1 MGAMRFG
8 FLLRRNKPEAV
19 ETARELSS
27 ILAAAG
33 HQCCLCE
40 EPVAPWKGVTLV
52 PRASLGASIDVLVVL
67 GGDGT
72 FLDGAQ
78 LVADHGVPLIGI
90 NLGSLGFMTQ
100 FALPEARVAMAA
112 VVAGELPIAERMRMR
127 VAHISNG
134 VELAS
139 QNALNDAAVTQ
150 GKQARLLDLTTE
162 VDGEMISAIKADGL
176 VIATPT
182 GSTAYSLAAGG
193 PVVTPGM
200 EALVMTPI
208 CPHALTYRS
217 VVLPAAGLIRITNTS
232 EHQALLT
239 VDGQWTRELSP
250 GDQVEIRRASKPLRI
265 FAGPRPFFTVL
276 REKLRW
282 AER

>member
-19 ETARELSS
+19 DTARELSS
-27 ILAAAG
+27 ILTAAG
-33 HQCCLCE
+33 HTVC
-40 EPVAPWKGVTLV
+40 VSDDTVSGWDGVTLV
-52 PRASLGASIDVLVVL
+52 PRTSLGASIDVLVVL

-100 FALPEARVAMAA
+100 FALSEAHEALAA
-112 VVAGELPIAERMRMR
+112 VVSGKLPIAERMRMR
-127 VAHISNG
+127 VAHLRKG
-134 VELAS
+134 EELAS

-162 VDGEMISAIKADGL
+162 VDGETISAIKADGL

-232 EHQALLT
+232 EHQAVLT

-250 GDQVEIRRASKPLRI
+250 GDQVEIRRAVKALRI

>member
-19 ETARELSS
+19 DTARELSA
-27 ILAAAG
+27 ILTADG
-33 HQCCLCE
+33 HSVC
-40 EPVAPWKGVTLV
+40 VGDDAMSGWNGVTIV
-52 PRASLGASIDVLVVL
+52 PRAELGASIDVLVVL

-100 FALPEARVAMAA
+100 FALSEAHEALRA
-112 VVAGELPIAERMRMR
+112 VVSGKLPVAERMRMR
-127 VAHISNG
+127 VAHVSRG

-162 VDGEMISAIKADGL
+162 VDGERISAIKADGL

-217 VVLPAAGLIRITNTS
+217 VVLPAAGVIRITNTS
-232 EHQALLT
+232 EHQGLLT
-239 VDGQWTRELSP
+239 VDGHWTRDLSP
-250 GDQVEIRRASKPLRI
+250 GDQVEIRRADKALRI